1 MLVRPPAGNKNAI
14 SVKLSILALFCC
26 FSYCID
32 NPWKSQHYFIL
43 ALLWP
48 PGFCR
53 FTAVQSPKTQSPS
66 PWQVS
71 SSRED
76 LWTVKLFNLEEGSP
90 RPHHHLE
97 IEREELMNRTSSS
110 WIWRNDQHH
119 DELVSEGM
127 MARVRL
133 NCSHDKNNLSQEG
146 GKLYRPS

>member
-14 SVKLSILALFCC
+14 SVKLSIWVLFCC
-26 FSYCID
+26 FGYCTD

-48 PGFCR
+48 PGVMSIYSSTITKDTISMASQFVER
-53 FTAVQSPKTQSPS
+53 GFVNSKIVQFWRWLT
-66 PWQVS
+66 
-71 SSRED
+71 
-76 LWTVKLFNLEEGSP
+76 P

-110 WIWRNDQHH
+110 WIWRDDQHH

-133 NCSHDKNNLSQEG
+133 NCSHDKNNLSEEG
-146 GKLYRPS
+146 GKLCRPL